1 MLRNYLDSP
10 TNATPT
16 FDGSLQTHC
25 CSARVHCTTL
35 AVAKLCLPTFLRQI
49 ALYSTGCRLSSRFV
63 TINSTSIKPSVK
75 VRNLTFYIFGE
86 SL

>member
-49 ALYSTGCRLSSRFV
+49 ALYSPGCR
-63 TINSTSIKPSVK
+63 SVGCRH
-75 VRNLTFYIFGE
+75 VLVP
-86 SL
+86 LVLPQ

>member
-1 MLRNYLDSP
+1 MVGV
-10 TNATPT
+10 A
-16 FDGSLQTHC
+16 FLQC
-25 CSARVHCTTL
+25 VLQSSAIS
-35 AVAKLCLPTFLRQI
+35 AAKGRL
-49 ALYSTGCRLSSRFV
+49 LYIHPVGWLVGWLSSRFV